1 MIKIY
6 ENTYLILEI
15 HFSENTVNGYYDT
28 VLTKK
33 YYNLNYITGIT
44 TLTKHLKVC
53 IFSNGGTA

>member
-28 VLTKK
+28 VLTEK
-33 YYNLNYITGIT
+33 YYNFNYITGIT

>member
-1 MIKIY
+1 MIKVY

-15 HFSENTVNGYYDT
+15 QISENTVNGYYVT
-28 VLTKK
+28 VLSKK
-33 YYNLNYITGIT
+33 CYNFNYITEIT